1 MVPILAASAPLLACG
16 LPVGAKG
23 GQMLSPAAD
32 SLLTLGL
39 SASNRYTVLPWPSVS
54 TRPSEDVCALMI
66 VPARL
71 APVDVAGAPYAE
83 VAPAGARVAALAAL
97 FLVLPPVR
105 ASTTTTM
112 ATATRTPAIALKRF
126 MVRISWE
133 GWTVGRGGMA
143 TSLST
148 NYAASYYKAS

>member
-16 LPVGAKG
+16 LPVAAKG

-39 SASNRYTVLPWPSVS
+39 SASNRYSVLPWPSVS
-54 TRPSEDVCALMI
+54 RRPSEDVCGWMI

-71 APVDVAGAPYAE
+71 APVDDAVVPYAE
-83 VAPAGARVAALAAL
+83 VAPAGARVAALAAAL
-97 FLVLPPVR
+97 FLLLPPVR
-105 ASTTTTM
+105 ASTTTTIA
-112 ATATRTPAIALKRF
+112 ATPMRPAIALKRF

-133 GWTVGRGGMA
+133 GWTDGSRRSG
-143 TSLST
+143 
-148 NYAASYYKAS
+148 